1 MDLRLLE
8 LKKAIEEKGYTVDL
22 SPIRVVKL
30 YDVVS
35 SNIEKI
41 GHVEKEHA
49 CDVYVK
55 FKGSGVYKYEDVDS
69 TELNGLLIAESKGSY
84 FAKVIKP
91 TKKCTKL

>member
-1 MDLRLLE
+1 MDEQLIE
-8 LKKAIEEKGYTVDL
+8 LKKAIEAEGYAVDL

-30 YDVVS
+30 NDVVS

-41 GHVEKEHA
+41 GCRAKEHA

-55 FKGSGVYKYEDVDS
+55 FKGSGVYKYEDVS
-69 TELNGLLIAESKGSY
+69 VAEVEGLVKAESKGSY